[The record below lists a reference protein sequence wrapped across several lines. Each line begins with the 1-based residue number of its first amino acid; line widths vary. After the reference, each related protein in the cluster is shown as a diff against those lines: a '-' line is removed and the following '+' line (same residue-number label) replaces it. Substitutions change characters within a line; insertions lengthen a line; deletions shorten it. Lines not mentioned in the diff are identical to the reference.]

1 MESGNLRTHRLRSSC
16 RDTETHAIDHVHKLW
31 CIWTVAPEAASLS
44 RLCNKVGCDA
54 TTFENRYASFL
65 DTCTCKCCQS
75 DFKDFHSYLSKCFHT
90 IWTYFHLFLISSKSA
105 SSAPFSVPLII
116 CFLNLTR
123 MRTTRPVHPLSSVA

>member
-44 RLCNKVGCDA
+44 RLCCKVIQH
-54 TTFENRYASFL
+54 SKI
-65 DTCTCKCCQS
+65 DTLHSLTPALGKCCQS

-105 SSAPFSVPLII
+105 SSAPFCVPLII